1 MKIVNYGQEI
11 LEQATQNVTEF
22 NEDLVKFTEDMIS
35 TMKSSN
41 GVGLAAPQVGDNR
54 RICVVDLEVTEGFVY
69 DGEKVLTDDYYPLV
83 LINPEIKV
91 VSEAKSI
98 MNEGCLSFPG
108 VSLEIKRPSIIKL
121 TFQDIEG
128 NNRIVECAGGLA
140 RCIQHEV
147 DHLDGVLFNKR
158 TKKIKNKDAKLIRKI
173 KNENAIVTLH

>member
-11 LEQATQNVTEF
+11 LETPTQQVTEF
-22 NEDLVKFTEDMIS
+22 DEELIKFTDNMIS

-41 GVGLAAPQVGDNR
+41 GVGLAAPQVGDTR
-54 RICVVDLEVTEGFVY
+54 RICVVDLGVTEGFVY

-91 VSEAKSI
+91 VSEAKSV

-147 DHLDGVLFNKR
+147 DHLDGVLFTKR
-158 TKKIKNKDAKLIRKI
+158 TKKIKNKDVKLIRKI
-173 KNENAIVTLH
+173 KSENANLALQ

>member
-1 MKIVNYGQEI
+1 MKIFNYGQKI
-11 LEQATQNVTEF
+11 LETSTKMVTEF
-22 NEDLVKFTEDMIS
+22 DEDLVKFTEEMIS
-35 TMKSSN
+35 TMKESN

-54 RICVVDLEVTEGFVY
+54 RICVVDLGFTEGFVY

-91 VSEAKSI
+91 VSEAKSV

-108 VSLEIKRPSIIKL
+108 VSLEVKRPSIIKL
-121 TFQDIEG
+121 NFQDIEG
-128 NNRIVECAGGLA
+128 NNRVIECAGGLA

-147 DHLDGVLFNKR
+147 DHLDGILFTQR

-173 KNENAIVTLH
+173 KSENANLALQ

>member
-1 MKIVNYGQEI
+1 MKIINYGQEI
-11 LEQATQNVTEF
+11 LETPTQKVTEF
-22 NEDLVKFTEDMIS
+22 NEDLIKFTEDMIS

-54 RICVVDLEVTEGFVY
+54 RICVVDLGVTEGFVY

-83 LINPEIKV
+83 LINPEIKI

-173 KNENAIVTLH
+173 KSENANVTLH

>member
-11 LEQATQNVTEF
+11 LETPTQQVTEF
-22 NEDLVKFTEDMIS
+22 DEELIKFTDNLIS

-54 RICVVDLEVTEGFVY
+54 RICVVDLGVTEGFVY

-173 KNENAIVTLH
+173 KSENANFALQ

>member
-1 MKIVNYGQEI
+1 MKIVNYGESI
-11 LEQATQNVTEF
+11 LEKTTQKVTEF
-22 NEDLVKFTEDMIS
+22 NEDLVKFTEDMIA
-35 TMKSSN
+35 TMKQSN

-54 RICVVDLEVTEGFVY
+54 RICVVDLGVTEGFVY

-83 LINPEIKV
+83 LINPEIKI
-91 VSEAKSI
+91 VSEAKSV

-108 VSLEIKRPSIIKL
+108 VTLEVKRPSIIKL

-158 TKKIKNKDAKLIRKI
+158 TKKIKNKDVKLIRKI
-173 KNENAIVTLH
+173 KSENAKFALQ

>member
-11 LEQATQNVTEF
+11 LETPTQKVMEF
-22 NEDLVKFTEDMIS
+22 DEELIKFTDNMIS
-35 TMKSSN
+35 TMKESN

-54 RICVVDLEVTEGFVY
+54 RICVVDLGVTEGFVY

-121 TFQDIEG
+121 TFQDIQG

-173 KNENAIVTLH
+173 KSENANLTLH

>member
-1 MKIVNYGQEI
+1 MLIVNYGNEI
-11 LEQATQNVTEF
+11 LETPSENVTEF
-22 NEDLVKFTEDMIS
+22 DEELVKFVDEMIS
-35 TMKSSN
+35 TMKESN

-54 RICVVDLEVTEGFVY
+54 RICVVDLGFTEGFVY
-69 DGEKVLTDDYYPLV
+69 DGETVLTDDYYPLI

-91 VSEAKSI
+91 VSEAKSV

-147 DHLDGVLFNKR
+147 DHLDGVLFTKR
-158 TKKIKNKDAKLIRKI
+158 TKKIKNKDVKLIRKI
-173 KNENAIVTLH
+173 KSENAYLALQ

>member
-1 MKIVNYGQEI
+1 MKIVNYGEQI
-11 LEQATQNVTEF
+11 LEIPTEQVTEF
-22 NEDLVKFTEDMIS
+22 NEELIKFTENMIS
-35 TMKSSN
+35 TMKESN

-54 RICVVDLEVTEGFVY
+54 RICVVDLGVTEGFVY

-83 LINPEIKV
+83 LINPEIKI
-91 VSEAKSI
+91 VSEAKSV

-128 NNRIVECAGGLA
+128 NSRIVECAGGLA

-158 TKKIKNKDAKLIRKI
+158 TKKIKNKDVKLIRKI
-173 KNENAIVTLH
+173 KSENANLALQ